1 MNKSTPIAQ
10 LPTMNQQGSF
20 INDQQRQMITNAQAA
35 IQQSTM
41 PQNTQLSSDIIND
54 DDPAIQEV
62 LSQFNGGP
70 SSKQEQMQMQNMG
83 GMVQQNH
90 MQQQQML
97 AQLQAQQNYM
107 ENMAQMNQVI
117 PPQMM
122 AQMPQIVPG
131 SSAISTEVLKNYMVD
146 ISDDLT
152 LTGLVLGLF
161 VVVHF
166 IPIENII
173 TRYISLDKIPYH
185 SIIIKAIFAAILFFF
200 IKKLII

>member
-62 LSQFNGGP
+62 LSQFNGGGP
-70 SSKQEQMQMQNMG
+70 SSKQEQMNNMN
-83 GMVQQNH
+83 MVQQNH

-107 ENMAQMNQVI
+107 ENMAQMNQL
-117 PPQMM
+117 PPQMT
-122 AQMPQIVPG
+122 ASIPQIVPG
-131 SSAISTEVLKNYMVD
+131 SSAISTEVLKSYIVD

>member
-10 LPTMNQQGSF
+10 LPVLNQQGSF

-62 LSQFNGGP
+62 LSQF
-70 SSKQEQMQMQNMG
+70 SASQKQEHPNIN
-83 GMVQQNH
+83 MVQQNH
-90 MQQQQML
+90 LQQQQML

-107 ENMAQMNQVI
+107 ENMSQMNQVI
-117 PPQMM
+117 PPI
-122 AQMPQIVPG
+122 ASAQIVPA
-131 SSAISTEVLKNYMVD
+131 SSTISTEVLKNIIIDVG
-146 ISDDLT
+146 DDLT
-152 LTGLVLGLF
+152 LTALVFGIF
-161 VVVHF
+161 IIVHF

-173 TRYISLDKIPYH
+173 TKYISLYKIPYH
-185 SIIIKAIFAAILFFF
+185 GLIIKALFAALLFFL
-200 IKKLII
+200 IKKTILG

>member
-62 LSQFNGGP
+62 LSQFNGGGGGGGQL
-70 SSKQEQMQMQNMG
+70 SAKQEQMQNMS
-83 GMVQQNH
+83 MVQQNH

-107 ENMAQMNQVI
+107 ENMAQMNQLV
-117 PPQMM
+117 PPQ
-122 AQMPQIVPG
+122 PQIVPG

-185 SIIIKAIFAAILFFF
+185 NIIIKAVFAAILFFF
-200 IKKLII
+200 IKKLIL

>member
-10 LPTMNQQGSF
+10 LPSMNQQGSF

-62 LSQFNGGP
+62 LSQFNGGGGP
-70 SSKQEQMQMQNMG
+70 SSKQEHMQNMS
-83 GMVQQNH
+83 MVQQNH
-90 MQQQQML
+90 MQQQQMM

-107 ENMAQMNQVI
+107 ENMSQMNHMVQ
-117 PPQMM
+117 PQMT
-122 AQMPQIVPG
+122 APIPQIVPG
-131 SSAISTEVLKNYMVD
+131 SSAISTEALKDYMVD

-166 IPIENII
+166 IPIENVI

-185 SIIIKAIFAAILFFF
+185 SIIIKGLFAAILFFF
-200 IKKLII
+200 IKKLIV